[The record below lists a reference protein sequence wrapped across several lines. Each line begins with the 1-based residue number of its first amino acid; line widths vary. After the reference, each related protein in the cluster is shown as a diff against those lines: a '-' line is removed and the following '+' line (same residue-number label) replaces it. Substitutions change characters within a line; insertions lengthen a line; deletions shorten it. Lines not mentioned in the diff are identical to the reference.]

1 MTEVGLRVNNA
12 NKSFGRHH
20 VVKDLSLEVRRGE
33 VFGFLGPNGAG
44 KTTLIKM
51 VMGFLFPDSGEIF
64 ISNFSVRRD
73 YEKAMAHIGG
83 IVENPEMYK
92 EFSGWQNLNMYA
104 RVHGHISSERIK
116 KVVEM
121 VGLSDRIN
129 DKVGKYSLGMKQ
141 RLGLAQ
147 SIVHKPDVLILDEPM
162 NGLDPS
168 GIQDLRNILREL
180 AHEEN
185 LAVMVSSHILTEM
198 QLLCD
203 RVAIINKGEIIGS
216 HDLQNSLVGKSIYR
230 LEVEPKNEAA
240 AFLAARYKDV
250 KISDNGILL
259 NVERNKIPELL
270 YELHNQGLRPYR
282 VEPCRDD
289 LEATYFAAIGG
300 GNDIV

>member
-1 MTEVGLRVNNA
+1 MTEVGLRVIDV

-51 VMGFLFPDSGEIF
+51 VMGFLFPDNGEIF
-64 ISNFSVRRD
+64 ISDLSVRRD
-73 YEKAMAHIGG
+73 YEQAMAHIGG

-92 EFSGWQNLNMYA
+92 EFSGWQNLKMYA
-104 RVHGHISSERIK
+104 RVHGHINSERIK

-216 HDLQNSLVGKSIYR
+216 HDLQNSLAGKSIYR

-240 AFLAARYKDV
+240 AFLAASYKDV

-270 YELHNQGLRPYR
+270 YELHNKGLRPYR